1 MNNQIDGWE
10 KNSQDNIFEPFPK
23 PKIFPEGWDLS
34 AITDSVKIL
43 DEKKEQEENQML
55 D

>member
-1 MNNQIDGWE
+1 MNTQIDSSE
-10 KNSQDNIFEPFPK
+10 KTTQDNIFEPFPK

-34 AITDSVKIL
+34 AITNSVKIL
-43 DEKKEQEENQML
+43 DETKEQEENPML

>member
-1 MNNQIDGWE
+1 MDTQIDSSE
-10 KNSQDNIFEPFPK
+10 KSAMDNIFEPFPK

-34 AITDSVKIL
+34 AITNTVKVLVEIK
-43 DEKKEQEENQML
+43 DQEENLIL

>member
-1 MNNQIDGWE
+1 MNTQIE
-10 KNSQDNIFEPFPK
+10 SSETSALDNIFEPFPK

-34 AITDSVKIL
+34 AITSSVKIL
-43 DEKKEQEENQML
+43 DEIKDQEENLSL